1 MRAGTDEG
9 GITKS
14 LLLKKLELLHDRAR
28 VECGY
33 CRGATGD
40 IHTSTSQM
48 ARGQWSPRQVRLL
61 QEGSAFPP
69 NPTTPGSEP
78 VPPKQTAGCPAGSGT
93 AAALGAGGRRWQRVG
108 PARGSPWPSLSPPL
122 SSGDRHDG
130 DRSWG
135 GGAPAGEAQKGH
147 QPLGQTQST
156 ADCGTP
162 CRVPSVPS
170 AWGPR
175 RHRGRF
181 VAQIIQSRLGDRPSE
196 TAPSVSPERLPS
208 GAFSPTTLSFP
219 RLVPARPAQRRRGE
233 AVTGPC
239 RVGLVPA
246 TPEGPTGD

>member
-1 MRAGTDEG
+1 MRGQTKGASQSLCCSRSLNSYMTGPAWSAGIAAGPPATSTLRPHKWPEDSG
-9 GITKS
+9 
-14 LLLKKLELLHDRAR
+14 LRAR
-28 VECGY
+28 FGC
-33 CRGATGD
+33 CKRGVLFPQIPPPPAV
-40 IHTSTSQM
+40 SQ
-48 ARGQWSPRQVRLL
+48 SPRNRPQDARLGPAPR
-61 QEGSAFPP
+61 QRWG
-69 NPTTPGSEP
+69 
-78 VPPKQTAGCPAGSGT
+78 PAGGGGNVSGLRE
-93 AAALGAGGRRWQRVG
+93 ALRGPRCPRLCPQVTGMMGTGAG
-108 PARGSPWPSLSPPL
+108 
-122 SSGDRHDG
+122 
-130 DRSWG
+130 G